1 MNETLLGLQ
10 LKLVW
15 TCVTTLFVLTC
26 SIFMASEGNTHTV
39 QSLYQCL
46 CSVNTEQK
54 CPVSSVHPTFMFYC
68 VYYSIVFPVSC
79 FWKLTHC
86 RFLVCMLSSQW
97 SIVLLAMHSLCKWA
111 CVLLY
116 LYFSFASFCYVLS
129 LLICTELPT
138 WLLGWCGGYLVTCL
152 HWTGGLLG
160 WCWLPIWLTANAG
173 AVLRHVANHRLLSLR
188 LVWPANTQRQCSG
201 TTPSWQPNVTM
212 QLHVLKPCI
221 SLSF

>member
-1 MNETLLGLQ
+1 M
-10 LKLVW
+10 VW
-15 TCVTTLFVLTC
+15 TCVTTLFVLIC
-26 SIFMASEGNTHTV
+26 SKFMASDSNTHTV
-39 QSLYQCL
+39 ISAFAVSTLSRSVLYPLFTLPLCFIVCITLLYFLYCASQTLHTVGSLCA
-46 CSVNTEQK
+46 C
-54 CPVSSVHPTFMFYC
+54 
-68 VYYSIVFPVSC
+68 
-79 FWKLTHC
+79 
-86 RFLVCMLSSQW
+86 FLVSGTSF
-97 SIVLLAMHSLCKWA
+97 LLAMRSLCKWA

-116 LYFSFASFCYVLS
+116 LCFSFASFCYVLS

-138 WLLGWCGGYLVTCL
+138 WLLGWFGGYLVTYL

-173 AVLRHVANHRLLSLR
+173 AVLHHVANHRLLSLR